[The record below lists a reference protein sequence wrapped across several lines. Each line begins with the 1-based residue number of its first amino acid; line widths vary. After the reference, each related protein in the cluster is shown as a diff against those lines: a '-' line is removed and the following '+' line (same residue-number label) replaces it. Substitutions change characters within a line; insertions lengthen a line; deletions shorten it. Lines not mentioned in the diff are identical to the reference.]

1 MEERRDRLSQY
12 WFVIR
17 ELTSREIK
25 RRYARSRL
33 GILWSVLSPLLTMAV
48 LSLVFSQLWQRSIEN
63 FPIYYLTAYILWQ
76 LFTQSTNQAMTS
88 LMDNKNLL
96 MKVKLPM
103 RIFVLSRVYTAFI
116 NFLYSLIGFAAMICV
131 FRTWPGWT
139 MFFSPVIVFFLVLFS
154 LGVAYILATAHVFFG
169 DIRYL
174 YTVFLTLVMYLSALF
189 YPVDRL
195 GSVMQTVIRINPI
208 FEFFDSMRSLV
219 LYRTMPTF
227 SQMLYIAI
235 WSVGLYLLGR
245 FVFNRNRNNIMKK
258 I

>member
-48 LSLVFSQLWQRSIEN
+48 LSLVFSQMWSRSIEN
-63 FPIYYLTAYILWQ
+63 YPIYYLTAYILWQ
-76 LFTQSTNQAMTS
+76 LFTGATNQAMTS
-88 LMDNKNLL
+88 LVDNKNMLI
-96 MKVKLPM
+96 KVKLPM
-103 RIFVLSRVYTAFI
+103 QIFMLSRVYTAFV
-116 NFLYSLIGFAAMICV
+116 NFLYSLIGFVAMICV
-131 FRTWPGWT
+131 FRTWPNWT
-139 MFFSPVIVFFLVLFS
+139 MFFSPVIVFFLILFS
-154 LGVAYILATAHVFFG
+154 LGVAYILATANVFFG

-174 YTVFLTLVMYLSALF
+174 YSVFLTLVMYLSALF
-189 YPVDRL
+189 YPADML
-195 GSVMQTVIRINPI
+195 GPFMQTVVRINPI
-208 FEFFDSMRSLV
+208 FEFFDSMRCLV
-219 LYRTMPTF
+219 LYGTMPTF
-227 SQMLYIAI
+227 AQMLYIAI

-258 I
+258 L